1 METKKPRLQ
10 SPLLE
15 SNESMPIPNS
25 GNATSS
31 QSPVSLPASAPASTQ
46 PATTSHSAAIN
57 LKTRPPPL
65 QPQDLSIQPRA
76 PLLVAA
82 PVINVQGSTSQQH
95 GTDWNQDE
103 NPESEPS
110 EPQFFMTE
118 DHPLSKKGFRYSHC
132 CGMPSLNKVLYCLA
146 EVEPYCARISYED
159 RSPNIYIT
167 KDALTC
173 TTSSGYRS
181 ARANV
186 GVSSGKWY
194 LEFEIINANNNSN
207 IGAITN
213 SNNNDEAH
221 VRIGWTRREASLETP
236 VGHDAYGYG
245 LRDVTGE
252 KVHLS
257 RPKPFIH
264 GGFTSGDVIGL
275 LIDLPTDAL
284 TTKHGSAAE
293 NNGALNNASTTTIG
307 SKASISKTALFSDI
321 VRDRI
326 PIRYKGQLLF
336 EILDYV
342 PIKPM
347 DELIL
352 PTNLFKRKRENYVPP
367 SIPGSSIRV
376 FKNGQDMGVAF
387 ENLTDFR
394 PPNSKYPG
402 HVAKSGNAT
411 ADDGQLGYYPTISVF
426 RGGTAKF
433 NFGPDFLKPPEGVV
447 FGPGAVKPMS
457 DRYDEQIAEDVV
469 YDIIDQIEWEVI
481 DGQVGSS

>member
-1 METKKPRLQ
+1 MESKKPRLQ
-10 SPLLE
+10 SPSLE
-15 SNESMPIPNS
+15 ITGSMPAPNS
-25 GNATSS
+25 GNATAS
-31 QSPVSLPASAPASTQ
+31 QSPASVPAQSSISAET
-46 PATTSHSAAIN
+46 N

-65 QPQDLSIQPRA
+65 QPQDLIIQPRA

-82 PVINVQGSTSQQH
+82 LAAQGLAQGLSSQQH
-95 GTDWNQDE
+95 GTDQSQEDASGSV
-103 NPESEPS
+103 SEI
-110 EPQFFMTE
+110 QFFMTE

-132 CGMPSLNKVLYCLA
+132 CGMPFLNKVLYCLA

-159 RSPNIYIT
+159 RSPNVYIT
-167 KDALTC
+167 KDALAC
-173 TTSSGYRS
+173 TTTSGYRS

-194 LEFEIINANNNSN
+194 LEFEILNANNNSN
-207 IGAITN
+207 IGTSDN
-213 SNNNDEAH
+213 SKSNDEAH

-252 KVHLS
+252 KVYLS
-257 RPKPFIH
+257 RPKPFMH
-264 GGFTSGDVIGL
+264 GGFTTGDVIGL
-275 LIDLPTDAL
+275 LIDLPTGGSATED
-284 TTKHGSAAE
+284 GSAAE
-293 NNGALNNASTTTIG
+293 NNGALDNASTTTTG
-307 SKASISKTALFSDI
+307 SQASIGKPAFYSDI

-376 FKNGQDMGVAF
+376 FKNGRDMGVAF

-402 HVAKSGNAT
+402 HVAKSGNST

-426 RGGTAKF
+426 RGGIAKF
-433 NFGPDFLKPPEGVV
+433 NFGPDFLKPPEGVT
-447 FGPGAVKPMS
+447 FGSGAVKPMS
-457 DRYDEQIAEDVV
+457 DRYDEQIAEDIV
-469 YDIIDQIEWEVI
+469 YDIIDQVEWEVI
-481 DGQVGSS
+481 DGKVGESS